1 MIDQTIAELR
11 TARYRSHHHVRH
23 HRRYRVSPLPPPHR
37 PSRLNR
43 STAGGDFTIR
53 RMAITPIGSYRTY
66 TVRLTGSDVLPNFG
80 NYRWSEALGDIPT
93 RVVFNLSHVT
103 GIE

>member
-1 MIDQTIAELR
+1 MIDQTIAELELLGIDPTITFGTIGDIVFA
-11 TARYRSHHHVRH
+11 TATAQTI
-23 HRRYRVSPLPPPHR
+23 
-37 PSRLNR
+37 RLNR